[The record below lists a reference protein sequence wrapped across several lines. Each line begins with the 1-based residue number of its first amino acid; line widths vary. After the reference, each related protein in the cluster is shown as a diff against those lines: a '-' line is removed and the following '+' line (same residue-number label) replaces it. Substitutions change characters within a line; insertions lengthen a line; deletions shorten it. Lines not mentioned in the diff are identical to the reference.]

1 MFCLEGNY
9 VPKSCWV
16 YFWSSSFGSSS
27 FVRSRSS
34 TDQLFSSFS
43 CSSNLNQ
50 LDKKYQFPVMA
61 LLADVTNIDWHYSWK
76 QGFPK
81 KLFGN
86 NFEEIFFVIELSDK
100 NWLCP
105 SECDNW
111 GAGSGGRSE
120 PLSLPPP
127 PNYRSRFARFTNNRL
142 HCTRPRH
149 ILQVWHVFEIFPY
162 MANHTMIN
170 YRGGHTL
177 RSLDYF
183 LYLFQY
189 SGLTPIQ
196 KTSLSLVLIL
206 IGPNH
211 RHP

>member
-34 TDQLFSSFS
+34 TDQLISSFS

-86 NFEEIFFVIELSDK
+86 NFEEGFFVIELSDK

-111 GAGSGGRSE
+111 EAVGGVSPWASLRPPTTGVGLPDSPITGSTA
-120 PLSLPPP
+120 PVP
-127 PNYRSRFARFTNNRL
+127 
-142 HCTRPRH
+142 
-149 ILQVWHVFEIFPY
+149 VIFCKSG
-162 MANHTMIN
+162 M
-170 YRGGHTL
+170 
-177 RSLDYF
+177 
-183 LYLFQY
+183 YLKFSICGESHNDQ
-189 SGLTPIQ
+189 L
-196 KTSLSLVLIL
+196 
-206 IGPNH
+206 
-211 RHP
+211 